1 MEVASAPPAHTGA
14 GGDAEPAAAD
24 VLMDGGAAGEVQAA
38 AADELPG
45 AYGPAGA
52 ELTPGGGDGFFDGG
66 ASEMQPGQPTL
77 RELLEGECDTVVD
90 AGGDVEE
97 LCELLDDDDMSM

>member
-1 MEVASAPPAHTGA
+1 MEVASAPPAHTSA

-24 VLMDGGAAGEVQAA
+24 VPMDGGAAGEVQA
-38 AADELPG
+38 ELM
-45 AYGPAGA
+45 AN
-52 ELTPGGGDGFFDGG
+52 GGDGFFDGG

-77 RELLEGECDTVVD
+77 QELLEGECDTVVD

-97 LCELLDDDDMSM
+97 RCELLDDDDMGM